1 MQSEKK
7 FFEFPENR
15 RLSSSYIIDYVE
27 SFKNY
32 FRAYRFDNTDTA
44 KNYILGLLKCTKG
57 EANMERMEEEIDG
70 KEYQVYQHFISN
82 SNWDCEG
89 LQKEVACRS
98 SELLASH
105 KRKKA
110 AHRIYYR

>member
-1 MQSEKK
+1 
-7 FFEFPENR
+7 
-15 RLSSSYIIDYVE
+15 
-27 SFKNY
+27 
-32 FRAYRFDNTDTA
+32 
-44 KNYILGLLKCTKG
+44 
-57 EANMERMEEEIDG
+57 MERMEEEIDG

-110 AHRIYYR
+110 LPTGLL